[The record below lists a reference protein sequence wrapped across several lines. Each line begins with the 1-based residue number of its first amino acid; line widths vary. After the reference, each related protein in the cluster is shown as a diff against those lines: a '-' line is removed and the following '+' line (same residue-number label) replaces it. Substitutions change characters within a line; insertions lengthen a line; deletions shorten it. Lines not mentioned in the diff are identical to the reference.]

1 MLVLL
6 VIALRFVNPTHSWPG
21 SRKNPSREVGAA
33 AGMPGGH
40 PDVVVLGEVL
50 VRAASSLEALAD
62 GASLR
67 LGFSGDALN
76 AAAAAAAAGAHT
88 ALVARVPDDELGDQ
102 LVARVADL
110 GVDTTWSCARRGSE
124 CSTSPMPTRTA
135 SGQFT
140 YVRRGSAG
148 AGLGAGD
155 LDDQLLSRLGVVVAS
170 GVACAVSDTLAAAV
184 VHAAETA
191 SRFVYDPNFRPRLT
205 TPAQAAAT
213 LRRLAPL
220 AEVITPSWPD
230 ETRRLLDLAPDTS
243 ARDAL
248 AALAGLGAR
257 GVGLT
262 LGLQGALV
270 AAAGQVHEVPGVPA
284 PVVVDQTG
292 AGDCL
297 TGHPRCP
304 LGAGR
309 QPDRCRPPGSQRCCT
324 VGAGGQ
330 GGTGYVPTLS
340 ESVNP
345 WPHAGPQRS

>member
-1 MLVLL
+1 M
-6 VIALRFVNPTHSWPG
+6 S
-21 SRKNPSREVGAA
+21 GAA
-33 AGMPGGH
+33 GPRMPGGH

-50 VRAASSLEALAD
+50 VELSSLEALAD

-76 AAAAAAAAGAHT
+76 AAAAAAAAGADT

-110 GVDTTWSCARRGSE
+110 GVDTSWVVRAPGQHGLYLTHADPHGER
-124 CSTSPMPTRTA
+124 
-135 SGQFT
+135 QFT

-148 AGLGAGD
+148 SGLSAGD
-155 LDDQLLSRLGVVVAS
+155 LDDQLLSRAGVVVAS

-184 VHAAETA
+184 VHAAESA

-205 TPAQAAAT
+205 TPTQAAAM

-230 ETRRLLDLAPDTS
+230 ETRQLLDLGPETS
-243 ARDAL
+243 ARDAVASL
-248 AALAGLGAR
+248 TGLGAR
-257 GVGLT
+257 GVVLT
-262 LGLQGALV
+262 LGPQGALV
-270 AAAGQVHEVPGVPA
+270 AVDGRVHEVPGVPA

-297 TGHPRCP
+297 TGTLAARLA
-304 LGAGR
+304 LGDSLTDAVR
-309 QPDRCRPPGSQRCCT
+309 LAASAAALSVQ
-324 VGAGGQ
+324 GQ
-330 GGTGYVPTLS
+330 GGTGHVPTLS
-340 ESVNP
+340 ESREALAAHRP
-345 WPHAGPQRS
+345 TEELTPR